1 MSVAGV
7 AFAILLVSAFTA
19 LQTGVY
25 GAWIDTATGLLTGH
39 LQAQHPAYG
48 DDPRVAHVVSDG
60 AALAE
65 RLARL
70 PGVVG
75 ATPRAEAFALISAGE
90 RSFGGLVLGVVPER
104 EAEMFTFA
112 RRLTEGAYL
121 PRAES
126 ACLGAML
133 AANLGVGIGDEIVA
147 LAGAPEG
154 GVAALALTVDGIFAT
169 GQAELDRS
177 MLQVRLAALQSAFG
191 LGDAAHRIV
200 INTESGERA
209 AGLGAAVARAL
220 PSGVR
225 LLDWQAL
232 MPEIEQSIR
241 FDRITADMIY
251 WLLMALVALS
261 VVAVF
266 LKTVFERTPEF
277 GMLLAI
283 GMRPTAVV
291 GLLLMEALGVWALG
305 AVCGLALCVL
315 VVLPLQVVGFAVP
328 ESEALAA
335 MNEQMMMP
343 ERLHPRLG
351 GKALVQAP
359 LVMLVGTLF
368 AALIPALRVRR
379 MRPVDDLRAEE

>member
-7 AFAILLVSAFTA
+7 AFAILLVSTFTA

-25 GAWIDTATGLLTGH
+25 GAWIDTATGVATGH
-39 LQAQHPAYG
+39 LQVQHPAYG
-48 DDPRVAHVVSDG
+48 NDPRVAHVVRDV

-65 RLARL
+65 RIAAL
-70 PGVVG
+70 PGVVN

-90 RSFGGLVLGVVPER
+90 RSFGGLVLGVVPAR
-104 EAEMFTFA
+104 EAQMFSLA
-112 RRLTEGAYL
+112 DRLTEGAYL
-121 PRAES
+121 PRPES
-126 ACLGAML
+126 AYLGALL
-133 AANLGVGIGDEIVA
+133 AANLGVGVGDEIVA

-154 GVAALALTVDGIFAT
+154 GVAALALTVDGLFIS
-169 GQAELDRS
+169 GQAALDRS
-177 MLQVRLAALQSAFG
+177 MLQVPLAALQSAFD
-191 LGDAAHRIV
+191 LGDAAHRVV

-209 AGLGAAVARAL
+209 PALGARIARML

-225 LLDWQAL
+225 LLDWRAL
-232 MPEIEQSIR
+232 LPEIEQSIR

-251 WLLMALVALS
+251 WLLMLLVALS
-261 VVAVF
+261 VVNAF
-266 LKTVFERTPEF
+266 MTTVFERTPEF

-305 AVCGLALCVL
+305 TVCGLALCAL
-315 VVLPLQVVGFAVP
+315 VTLPLQVVGFAP
-328 ESEALAA
+328 PGGEALTAV
-335 MNEQMMMP
+335 NEQMMMP

-351 GKALVQAP
+351 GKALTQAP
-359 LVMLVGTLF
+359 LVMLIGTLL

-379 MRPVDDLRAEE
+379 MRPVDALRAEE